1 MSLVNMETGQQALAR
16 QQMKQLNQISRQELE
31 NSLLKEVLADYTE
44 KWKDQKEEQIQ
55 FIQQQT
61 QEMERLQAMIA
72 NQQSLHEQLSSDLH
86 REGDKLIQEFRQ
98 RYSTAV
104 TQELESFNRTA
115 EGLTE
120 ELASQ
125 STSYIMELTKLKYD
139 LEHDRKKMFTFT
151 KLKGFLFWFGC
162 ITNIGTFLFLL
173 VHYCTKLF

>member
-1 MSLVNMETGQQALAR
+1 MSLVNMETGQQALTR

-115 EGLTE
+115 E
-120 ELASQ
+120 
-125 STSYIMELTKLKYD
+125 
-139 LEHDRKKMFTFT
+139 
-151 KLKGFLFWFGC
+151 
-162 ITNIGTFLFLL
+162 
-173 VHYCTKLF
+173 